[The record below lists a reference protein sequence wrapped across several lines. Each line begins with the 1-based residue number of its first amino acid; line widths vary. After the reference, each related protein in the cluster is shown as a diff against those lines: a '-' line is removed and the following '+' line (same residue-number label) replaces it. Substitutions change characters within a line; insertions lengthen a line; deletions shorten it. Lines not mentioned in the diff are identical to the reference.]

1 MEVNVS
7 TIENEKTKEL
17 AAEAYVWG
25 LGIVAM
31 YRYYGIMCDKLGA
44 TNQLLHNRLPIEPGH
59 FSGGPNR
66 DGLYSFGWFYLDD
79 EPIVVSLPDFGDR
92 YFVWQMTDM
101 YAHNFHNVGSHLREG
116 PVEQYK
122 AGYTFV
128 MAGPD
133 WQGEVP
139 EGLQVVRC
147 PVNLVNVLYRIAVVG
162 EADYGAGHLLQDM
175 TLTLP
180 LSDWMK
186 GERSVIQRMPGK
198 PIPSYREVLAF
209 TPGVTGAD
217 QRHPLFFSVL
227 ADALAASEAYA
238 PWDQAF
244 IKNKLSK
251 LGVAPGK
258 AFDFEAL
265 SETIQQRILDG
276 QERAF
281 NEVIARGEAAFGT
294 NINGWFLNPPNH
306 GNWQDDFIFRSYATY
321 SGGMYPTNNNSTYA
335 TTIFDREGVRLNG
348 KHTYRLRFDGDNLPP
363 VTCFWSVTA
372 YDAGTRD
379 LYPNEAKRYNYG
391 TNIPETRYGEDGSV
405 EIILSHTA
413 PENVAEVN
421 WLPIPKDGPWM
432 VLRFYAPKQEVINLE
447 YNIPG
452 IVRIG

>member
-7 TIENEKTKEL
+7 TKKNEITKEL
-17 AAEAYVWG
+17 VTEAYEWG

-31 YRYYGIMCDKLGA
+31 YRYYGIMGEKLGGI
-44 TNQLLHNRLPIEPGH
+44 NQLVHNRVPIEPGH

-66 DGLYSFGWFYLDD
+66 DGLYSLGWFHLEE

-92 YFVWQMTDM
+92 YFVWQMTDI
-101 YAHNFHNVGSHLREG
+101 YAHNFYNIGSYLRNG
-116 PVEQYK
+116 PVDQYK
-122 AGYTFV
+122 AGYTFAMV
-128 MAGPD
+128 GPN
-133 WQGEVP
+133 WEGEVP
-139 EGLQVVRC
+139 EGLHVLRC
-147 PVNLVNVLYRIAVVG
+147 PVDLVNVLFRIAVVG
-162 EADYGAGHLLQDM
+162 EADFAAGQKLQDK

-180 LSDWMK
+180 LSDWLE

-209 TPGVTGAD
+209 KPGVTGAD
-217 QRHPLFFSVL
+217 QRYPKFFSVL

-238 PWDQAF
+238 PWDQEF

-251 LGVAPGK
+251 IGVAPGK

-265 SETIQQRILDG
+265 SKSEQQTILDG
-276 QERAF
+276 QESAF
-281 NEVIARGEAAFGT
+281 DNIIAKGESAFGT

-335 TTIFDREGVRLNG
+335 TTVFDREGARING
-348 KHTYRLRFDGDNLPP
+348 MHTYLLRFEGNNLPP
-363 VTCFWSVTA
+363 VTSFWSVTA

-379 LYPNEAKRYNYG
+379 LYPNEAKLYNYG
-391 TNIPETRYGEDGSV
+391 TNIPETRYGKDGSV
-405 EIILSHTA
+405 EIILSHSV

-421 WLPIPKDGPWM
+421 WLPIPASETWM

-452 IVRIG
+452 IAKIS